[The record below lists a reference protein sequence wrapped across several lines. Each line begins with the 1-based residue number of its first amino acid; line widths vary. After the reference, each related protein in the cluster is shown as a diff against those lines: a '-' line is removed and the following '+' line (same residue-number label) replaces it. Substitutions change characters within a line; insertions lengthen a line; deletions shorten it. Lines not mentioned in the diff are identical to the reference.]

1 MNQHRWAVI
10 AAVLVLAAIVGGI
23 AYNIGV
29 SQGIAQ
35 SGKIVASPGGPF
47 PYPYYGWHPWGFGF
61 FLFPLF
67 FFAFSIHAE
76 ARAKRLII
84 RVIDTGNGIPSEEL
98 PRIFERFHK
107 GGDSHGSGLAIARTL
122 VVAHHGD
129 IHIESVVGRGTTVT
143 VSLPA

>member
-1 MNQHRWAVI
+1 MNQQRWAVI

-35 SGKIVASPGGPF
+35 SGKIVAAPGGPY

-84 RVIDTGNGIPSEEL
+84 RVIDTGNGR
-98 PRIFERFHK
+98 PRLSRLRPRPGHRAHARPRAWWRHSRRQRCRE
-107 GGDSHGSGLAIARTL
+107 GNDGHGFAAGVSTAITGA
-122 VVAHHGD
+122 A
-129 IHIESVVGRGTTVT
+129 
-143 VSLPA
+143 